1 MCAGFAVQFD
11 ETPVPAGEPL
21 IRYVH
26 VQKAFGSKRI
36 YEDLHF
42 DVLSGETL
50 TILGGSGQGKS
61 VMIKI
66 LIGLLTADTGQI
78 LYRGVDLTKLSEF
91 QLIEVRKRISMVFQL
106 AALFDSL
113 TVFENIAY
121 PLREHLRL
129 EETAIRERVEAQLD
143 LINLPRSFAAR
154 YPSELSG
161 GMRKLVGLA
170 RSIVMQPEVILYD
183 EPTTGLDPEST
194 VRVNKL
200 IRTVQQE
207 RGVTAM
213 VITHDMGGAFYF
225 SDRIAFL
232 SGRRIHRIGTV
243 QEMRSAEDEIL
254 QNFLRGIPDE
264 EE

>member
-1 MCAGFAVQFD
+1 M
-11 ETPVPAGEPL
+11 

-26 VQKAFGSKRI
+26 VKKAFGSKRI

-66 LIGLLTADTGQI
+66 LIGLLTADEGQV
-78 LYRGVDLTKLSEF
+78 LYRGVDLTKVSEF
-91 QLIEVRKRISMVFQL
+91 DLIEVRKRISMVFQL

-129 EETAIRERVEAQLD
+129 SEDEIRHKVEAQLE
-143 LINLPRSFAAR
+143 LINLPRSFATR

-170 RSIVMQPEVILYD
+170 RSIVMEPEVILYD

-200 IRTVQQE
+200 IRTVQEE
-207 RGVTAM
+207 RGVSAM

-232 SGRRIHRIGTV
+232 YGRRIHRIGSV
-243 QEMRSAEDEIL
+243 QEMRNADDEIL
-254 QNFLRGIPDE
+254 QKFLRGIPDE